1 MKAFFVPVLAS
12 ALVASTPL
20 SFGETAAS
28 ADSTAPAAPAKKTPS
43 ADSLFNQVFSI
54 AIDVQQTLAAV
65 KDKESGDKAARKLQA
80 IQKDLQRLSSVWE
93 QLSDEEKEKM
103 DTLSEEVLERMDN
116 LVERCQK
123 EGKRLL
129 EARYY
134 GSAAL
139 KDILENS
146 DEFSSFVELESEECE
161 ERKEFYMPSPVG
173 DVFSPDPE
181 DLLPPN

>member
-12 ALVASTPL
+12 ILVAGAPL

-28 ADSTAPAAPAKKTPS
+28 ADSTAPAAPAEKTPA

-54 AIDVQQTLAAV
+54 FIDVQQTLAAV
-65 KDKESGDKAARKLQA
+65 QDKGSGDKAARKLQA
-80 IQKDLQRLSSVWE
+80 IQKDLQRLSGFWE

-103 DTLSEEVLERMDN
+103 DALSEEMQER
-116 LVERCQK
+116 LGSLGERCQK

-146 DEFSSFVELESEECE
+146 DEFSNFVELESEECNT
-161 ERKEFYMPSPVG
+161 PSPAGNVL
-173 DVFSPDPE
+173 SPDPE